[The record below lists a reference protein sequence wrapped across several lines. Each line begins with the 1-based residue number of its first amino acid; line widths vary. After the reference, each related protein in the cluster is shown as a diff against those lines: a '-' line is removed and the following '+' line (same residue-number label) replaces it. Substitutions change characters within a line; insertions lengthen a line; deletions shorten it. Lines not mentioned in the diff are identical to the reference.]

1 LALRDVRLLIV
12 GRFSPA
18 VPEMESIDDRLDYL
32 TQAVDRLNKFD
43 WKSLLISTIISISVA
58 LSFDTEKGKQL
69 FNLFKQVFDVIPK
82 LFH

>member
-1 LALRDVRLLIV
+1 MALRDVRLLIV

>member
-1 LALRDVRLLIV
+1 
-12 GRFSPA
+12 
-18 VPEMESIDDRLDYL
+18 MESIDDRLDYL